1 MELALKIASKIR
13 AKERFAVY
21 IVLPM
26 WPEGD
31 PKAGAVQEILFWQVY
46 IYLIFEC
53 LESLNHFLR
62 QRRCFAFACLLL
74 IVIMWEQPVGL
85 HLFFSS
91 LSLSLFGQS
100 ICFLLAVVCFMQSQT
115 MQMMYTIIAKEL
127 KSSQLSDSKPQD
139 YLNFYC
145 LGNREEF
152 LEEQS
157 DANTAVV
164 I

>member
-53 LESLNHFLR
+53 LESLNHFLG

-91 LSLSLFGQS
+91 LSLSLWAVNMFLTCCCLLYAEPDNANDVYYYCKGTEIVAAIRFKTSRLPQ
-100 ICFLLAVVCFMQSQT
+100 FLL
-115 MQMMYTIIAKEL
+115 
-127 KSSQLSDSKPQD
+127 PW
-139 YLNFYC
+139 
-145 LGNREEF
+145 
-152 LEEQS
+152 
-157 DANTAVV
+157 
-164 I
+164 